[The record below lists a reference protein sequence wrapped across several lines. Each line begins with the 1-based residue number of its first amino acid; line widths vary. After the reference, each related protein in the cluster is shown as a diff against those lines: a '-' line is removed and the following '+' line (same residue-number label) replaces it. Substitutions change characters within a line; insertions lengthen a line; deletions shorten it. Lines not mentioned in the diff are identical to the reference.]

1 MNLQVILGMVLLI
14 LAFGKF
20 INFTLREKYSNTE
33 FFWSVFSRISTYFPV
48 FDLLGKSPY
57 SVKIRENA
65 DQKKSVFGHFWRSVT
80 LRKSISKQ
88 LLAKNLH
95 WKLRSKQELG

>member
-33 FFWSVFSRISTYFPV
+33 FFWSVFPRISTYFPA

-57 SVKIRENA
+57 SVKIREMPTRKNPYLDTFHA
-65 DQKKSVFGHFWRSVT
+65 VLLSVKAYLS
-80 LRKSISKQ
+80 
-88 LLAKNLH
+88 NY
-95 WKLRSKQELG
+95 